1 MEHPSKDRWTLPKT
15 IGSALIGGLSGGLL
29 GYLGTM
35 VVWWLT
41 GITFGHGTDDNV
53 ALFFYGFLA
62 VFLLGFG
69 GVVAGPVLVRR
80 WWVSKSTM
88 RL

>member
-1 MEHPSKDRWTLPKT
+1 MTL
-15 IGSALIGGLSGGLL
+15 GSALIGGLSGGVL

-35 VVWWLT
+35 AVWWLI
-41 GITFGHGTDDNV
+41 GITLGHAADDNV
-53 ALFFYGFLA
+53 ALFFYGFFAAL
-62 VFLLGFG
+62 LLGFG

-80 WWVSKSTM
+80 WWERKSTI